1 MREIHEHFEEGF
13 ENALDEREH
22 EERRIGAELK
32 FPLVDAE
39 GNAVDYPTIERLWE
53 YLAERGW
60 TPEKDSGSGHVI
72 GATRPGDQN
81 DTVASCETG
90 YCKTEFSLAHVPDLH
105 QLTEEIDD
113 LVVELE
119 EFADREEVH
128 FLGYGIQPLTPPSE
142 KLLMKRS
149 RTSVWDKVFG
159 SNEHIPEE
167 HGDDFHLFTINS
179 ASHVHISVD
188 QEEAIPLVNILNG
201 FCAAQ
206 VALTAHSNV
215 WRGSLDPNYKC
226 VAEKFWD
233 WWMPEEGRVGIPEK
247 SFDDL
252 KDYVQTISDFQPVYV
267 KRDGKPVVLTEY
279 DGFAEYYEEEQAT
292 GKDINGE
299 EVDVA
304 PEKKDIDLHGTCYW
318 YNARLSH
325 YYTVENR
332 LNDQQPPG
340 ELHTIAALTLGLTSA
355 QDKAH
360 EVIQDY
366 SWDKLRDAREEACRR
381 AIEGEVEGLKL
392 ADFAAEM
399 LEVAH
404 AGLKKR
410 ELGEE
415 KYLQPLQQRL
425 KDHRC
430 PADEV
435 EHVFNHEGVEGII
448 ENRCLHKNHHS

>member
-1 MREIHEHFEEGF
+1 
-13 ENALDEREH
+13 
-22 EERRIGAELK
+22 
-32 FPLVDAE
+32 
-39 GNAVDYPTIERLWE
+39 
-53 YLAERGW
+53 
-60 TPEKDSGSGHVI
+60 
-72 GATRPGDQN
+72 
-81 DTVASCETG
+81 
-90 YCKTEFSLAHVPDLH
+90 
-105 QLTEEIDD
+105 
-113 LVVELE
+113 
-119 EFADREEVH
+119 
-128 FLGYGIQPLTPPSE
+128 
-142 KLLMKRS
+142 
-149 RTSVWDKVFG
+149 
-159 SNEHIPEE
+159 
-167 HGDDFHLFTINS
+167 
-179 ASHVHISVD
+179 
-188 QEEAIPLVNILNG
+188 VNILNG

-279 DGFAEYYEEEQAT
+279 DGFAEYYDEEQAT

-299 EVDVA
+299 EVDIA

-360 EVIQDY
+360 EVIKDY
-366 SWDKLRDAREEACRR
+366 NWDTLRDAREEACRR
-381 AIEGEVEGLKL
+381 AIEGEMEGLNL

-415 KYLQPLQQRL
+415 EYLQPLHQRL
-425 KDHRC
+425 EENRC

-435 EHVFNHEGVEGII
+435 EDIFNHEGIEGII
-448 ENRCLHKNHHS
+448 ENRCLHKNHHSPFNDF